1 MDRGASSPVPSDG
14 NADVP
19 TTTTTTT
26 TTITPGL
33 PNTHSFW
40 AFIKSKEHPLKGEQM
55 AETEATHSG
64 PPWQENMVIDDERR
78 VMAGLW

>member
-19 TTTTTTT
+19 TTT
-26 TTITPGL
+26 ITPGL
-33 PNTHSFW
+33 PNTHTTSFW

-64 PPWQENMVIDDERR
+64 PPWQENMVIDDELR